1 MVRVSDF
8 GFCCVDVATIG
19 ILFSVVRSCLIC
31 VVVCA
36 YAVLCLRV
44 GFDGCGGFLLAGAL
58 NPNFLEGSFN
68 LDFGAVRALK

>member
-1 MVRVSDF
+1 VRVSDF

-31 VVVCA
+31 VVVCG

-44 GFDGCGGFLLAGAL
+44 GFDGCGGFLVQ
-58 NPNFLEGSFN
+58 
-68 LDFGAVRALK
+68 VRSTPISWKEAST